1 MKRGDVAELAGSC
14 GLGAWTAFGV
24 LTMVVGGGDGKPLFA
39 DDDLLSWS
47 VSHRPDVGVALA
59 RGLTATGT
67 GVVPFAL
74 AALAGIVAG
83 RTLRQRALAVALS
96 LACLGA
102 GQTLRYTVMSLVAR
116 PRPPLT
122 NWETHAS
129 GWAFPSG
136 HTTTAALTAGL
147 LIIAVR
153 VRGPR
158 GGTPLTVV
166 IGGWGALVGLTR
178 VYLGVHWFTDVVG
191 GWLFALGWLGGCLC
205 AAACWLPEGW
215 TPGRA
220 EVEAERAGGTAGATD
235 TERAGGTADPTET
248 ESAGRPTDTAPPEGP
263 AVPTNTA
270 RRRSTPARD
279 VREEDHAP
287 NDPGRRGR
295 SRPA

>member
-24 LTMVVGGGDGKPLFA
+24 LTMVVVGRDGLPLFA
-39 DDDLLSWS
+39 DADLLSWS
-47 VSHRPDVGVALA
+47 VRHRPDVAVAFA

-74 AALAGIVAG
+74 AALAGIIAG
-83 RTLRQRALAVALS
+83 RTLRQRALAVALC

-102 GQTLRYTVMSLVAR
+102 GQTLRYAVMALVAR
-116 PRPPLT
+116 PRPPHT
-122 NWETHAS
+122 DWDTHAA

-147 LIIAVR
+147 LVIAVC

-158 GGTPLTVV
+158 GRTPLVL
-166 IGGWGALVGLTR
+166 IISGWGTSVGLTR

-191 GWLFALGWLGGCLC
+191 GWLFALGWLGVCLC
-205 AAACWLPEGW
+205 AVAWWLPERLPPS
-215 TPGRA
+215 T
-220 EVEAERAGGTAGATD
+220 TH
-235 TERAGGTADPTET
+235 
-248 ESAGRPTDTAPPEGP
+248 TDTAQE
-263 AVPTNTA
+263 
-270 RRRSTPARD
+270 RR
-279 VREEDHAP
+279 EDHAP
-287 NDPGRRGR
+287 DDPGRRGR